1 MPDNRILVCVTDQP
15 QCARLIR
22 KGREL
27 ADESSAHLSV
37 LHVRTR
43 QKTMMGNP
51 DISAALNQLYADAR
65 EAEAEME
72 IISSTEVEKT
82 IADYAKDQQVTAIV
96 IGTSPRD
103 GRPPMSERLQS
114 LLPGVRIVT
123 NREGAA
129 P

>member
-51 DISAALNQLYADAR
+51 DIPAALNQLYAAAR
-65 EAEAEME
+65 EADAEME
-72 IISSTEVEKT
+72 IIASSEVEKT
-82 IADYAKDQQVTAIV
+82 IIEYARAQQVTCIV
-96 IGTSPRD
+96 IGASPRD
-103 GRPPMSERLQS
+103 ARPPMGDRLQA
-114 LLPGVRIVT
+114 LMPDLQIITVR
-123 NREGAA
+123 EA
-129 P
+129 

>member
-1 MPDNRILVCVTDQP
+1 MMNQPKILVCVTEQP
-15 QCARLIR
+15 HCSEMIR
-22 KGREL
+22 KGRQL
-27 ADESSAHLSV
+27 ADEQGGDLLV

-43 QKTMMGNP
+43 QKTLMGST

-123 NREGAA
+123 NREA
-129 P
+129 